1 MPQVTPFI
9 LGAVYFPIESY
20 SVYKGNYI
28 FKYLDSKYT
37 FKGYFIFSNFLY
49 IATAEKIFW

>member
-49 IATAEKIFW
+49 IATAEKVF